1 MKPSVMLLVLG
12 PILIFI
18 GALLKIQKL
27 NYSSGVLT
35 MGLVMEAVGLVPVFY
50 KLITQKKSS

>member
-1 MKPSVMLLVLG
+1 VNPSFMLLVLG

-18 GALLKIQKL
+18 VALLKIQKL
-27 NYSSGVLT
+27 NYSCGILT

>member
-12 PILIFI
+12 PIIIFI

-35 MGLVMEAVGLVPVFY
+35 MGLVMETVGLVPVFY